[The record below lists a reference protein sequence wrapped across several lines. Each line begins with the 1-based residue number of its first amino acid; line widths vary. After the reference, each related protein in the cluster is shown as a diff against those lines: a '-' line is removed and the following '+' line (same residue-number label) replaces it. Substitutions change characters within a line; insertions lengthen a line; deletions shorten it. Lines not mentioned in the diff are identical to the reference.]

1 MQFVITIASITSR
14 FLNVLYGFI
23 VLLFNDL
30 DLTIP
35 ILTDKN
41 GWVSIYHTSVG
52 ALSLFT
58 VLSPSRT
65 VFAP

>member
-35 ILTDKN
+35 ILTDQN
-41 GWVSIYHTSVG
+41 GWVSIHHTSVS

-65 VFAP
+65 VLAP